1 MQVLPC
7 SEGRVRPDP
16 GRSGKRHGHGAEDHA
31 RPGAGRLGR
40 SIRYRRRH
48 RLHINRDFQVN
59 SQPTA
64 ACLTP
69 AAALGGRAWPSFRPS
84 SGPAGLL
91 EMWEKALC
99 VWLNSTLGLIGRWYV
114 SNRQQQGRASL
125 SVTAIGII
133 PVPDLRTIPRGRIV
147 AAAKAF
153 DDLIGEAM
161 LPANEAYRDQARIE
175 LDERALRGLLGRPRD
190 ELDNLAVLP
199 PTVVYEPSVHGGKKT
214 RPLTTEAAWL
224 ETSKERAVR

>member
-16 GRSGKRHGHGAEDHA
+16 GRSGNVTDTEQKTMLDRAQDVW
-31 RPGAGRLGR
+31 AGRSDIAGAT
-40 SIRYRRRH
+40 
-48 RLHINRDFQVN
+48 RLHINRDFRVN

-84 SGPAGLL
+84 PGTTGLL

-133 PVPDLRTIPRGRIV
+133 PVPDLRTIPRWRIV

-190 ELDNLAVLP
+190 ELDNLAILRRQWCL
-199 PTVVYEPSVHGGKKT
+199 EPSVHGGKKT
-214 RPLTTEAAWL
+214 RP
-224 ETSKERAVR
+224 